1 MDNYWDKF
9 YKSKY
14 DISINNESSFASFIN
29 DYIQPEYKTFIDLAC
44 GNGRDLKYFIKNN
57 PNIQCTGLDFSL
69 STCQQLSTELDGI
82 NIINQSV
89 LDPIPPSN
97 SPLSPTS
104 LEGYDIYYCRFLLH
118 SLQIEQIDQFF
129 NNLYKSMHNE
139 SILCIETRSTGLNE
153 GGDGGG
159 DGGGGGSGYN
169 VVNHDS
175 GIGHKHERLLL
186 SLKYLQDIYIKNN
199 FICTY
204 VIEDN
209 NLSVYKED
217 NPYLIRLILKK
228 NDASLS
234 LLKTIVNNGHIRNNL
249 MYKRLFDKLVQIFN
263 DNDIKYCMH
272 YGNLLGLIRHNSLFI
287 PWDDDIDT
295 WMPDESVN
303 KLVELSSKYNFTYEK
318 CSNELHK
325 LRYNG
330 LSIDIFTYDHF
341 NSHYGITDTYF
352 NEYNIINGYKV
363 PIDYKKIFDAFYN
376 FGDYMKDCYIYSHCY
391 NDRWETNNH
400 KKFKLSL
407 KEVEHMLSIMNYNHL

>member
-1 MDNYWDKF
+1 MDNYWDNF

-29 DYIQPEYKTFIDLAC
+29 DFIQPEYKTLIDLAC

-57 PNIQCTGLDFSL
+57 PNIICSGLDYS
-69 STCQQLSTELDGI
+69 SSSCHQLATELDGI

-89 LDPIPPSN
+89 LDTIPP
-97 SPLSPTS
+97 PTS
-104 LEGYDIYYCRFLLH
+104 TSTPTSGGYDIYYCRFLLH
-118 SLQIEQIDQFF
+118 SLKIEQIDQFF

-139 SILCIETRSTGLNE
+139 SILCIETRSMGLIE
-153 GGDGGG
+153 GS
-159 DGGGGGSGYN
+159 GGSNGYY

-204 VIEDN
+204 VLENN

-228 NDASLS
+228 NDTSLS

-249 MYKRLFDKLVQIFN
+249 MYKRLFDEIVQVFN

-287 PWDDDIDT
+287 PWDDDVDT

-318 CSNELHK
+318 CSKELHK
-325 LRYNG
+325 LRYKG
-330 LSIDIFTYDHF
+330 LRVDIFTYKHF
-341 NSHYGITDTYF
+341 NSNYGITDAYF

-363 PIDYKKIFDAFYN
+363 PTDYKKIFNAFYN
-376 FGDYMKDCYIYSHCY
+376 FGNYMEECYIYSHGY
-391 NDRWETNNH
+391 NDRWETKNH

-407 KEVEHMLSIMNYNHL
+407 KEVNHMLSIMNYKHL

>member
-1 MDNYWDKF
+1 MSGYWDNF

-29 DYIQPEYKTFIDLAC
+29 DYIQPEYKTLIDLAC

-57 PNIQCTGLDFSL
+57 PNIICTGLDYS
-69 STCQQLSTELDGI
+69 SSSCQQLSTELDGI

-89 LDPIPPSN
+89 LDTIPP
-97 SPLSPTS
+97 PLSSPQSPPTS
-104 LEGYDIYYCRFLLH
+104 PKGYDIYYCRFLLH
-118 SLQIEQIDQFF
+118 SLKIEQIDQFF

-139 SILCIETRSTGLNE
+139 SILCIETRSMGPNE
-153 GGDGGG
+153 GNGK
-159 DGGGGGSGYN
+159 GSNRYRII
-169 VVNHDS
+169 NHDS
-175 GIGHKHERLLL
+175 GIGHKHKRLLL

-209 NLSVYKED
+209 NLSVYKDD

-228 NDASLS
+228 NDTSLS
-234 LLKTIVNNGHIRNNL
+234 LLKTIVNEGHIRNNL
-249 MYKRLFDKLVQIFN
+249 IYKGLFDELVQIFN
-263 DNDIKYCMH
+263 DNDIKYCVH

-303 KLVELSSKYNFTYEK
+303 KLVELSSTYNFTYEK
-318 CSNELHK
+318 CSKQLHK
-325 LRYNG
+325 LRYNR
-330 LSIDIFTYDHF
+330 LCIDIFTYYHF
-341 NSHYGITDTYF
+341 NSQYGITDAYF

-363 PIDYKKIFDAFYN
+363 PTDYKNIFDAFYN
-376 FGDYMKDCYIYSHCY
+376 FGDYMKECYIYSHGY
-391 NDRWETNNH
+391 NDRWKTNNH
-400 KKFKLSL
+400 KQFKLSL